1 MEMEKST
8 GKEMDKKG
16 NKFQQKRKTNKCITS
31 QKRASLM
38 ASNAC
43 LSLSH
48 QYNNNDNDRLT
59 AFDPG
64 QPG

>member
-1 MEMEKST
+1 MEIEKST

-16 NKFQQKRKTNKCITS
+16 NKFQQVRKTNKCITS

-43 LSLSH
+43 LSLWH
-48 QYNNNDNDRLT
+48 Q
-59 AFDPG
+59 
-64 QPG
+64 